1 MKVTKPNI
9 CCREKHKPP
18 VQTWKLVQGI
28 IQDLKYMSWFD
39 SRVQE
44 TPRAILDF
52 EIIKGFIWN
61 LKHILTSC
69 LRSQQTIQTFVLNLK
84 NNPSFV
90 KSWSTPQVSQ
100 PHFGLSVRM
109 RLTLSKVGTWSPLG
123 LPKTQSS
130 IARVKTPCIKVFFI
144 SMERSWS
151 LDVKNGLAWSI
162 WTSAAQVMGKR
173 KAGSQIGNLTPDH

>member
-1 MKVTKPNI
+1 MLSWKT
-9 CCREKHKPP
+9 
-18 VQTWKLVQGI
+18 QTPSSN
-28 IQDLKYMSWFD
+28 LKISPRYHSRPKIHVMIWFKS
-39 SRVQE
+39 SRNTSSHFRLWSNQS
-44 TPRAILDF
+44 
-52 EIIKGFIWN
+52 FIWN